1 MGERGGRESKR
12 GGGTAQLFVGCGLVG
27 CGFVGC
33 VYVGRRFV
41 ARVAGSQPLNVKAV
55 NRLSRPHL

>member
-1 MGERGGRESKR
+1 MGER
-12 GGGTAQLFVGCGLVG
+12 GGGTAQLFVGCGLVGCGLVG